1 MREIRHI
8 YNPFGGDESKFA
20 FKIGDKVKVRLSD
33 IFDIPQKY
41 SNIIHIIHTINYKNR
56 QINAID
62 HWRFA
67 AQNYGTEYVK
77 GVITNLVFVLTP
89 EYKDCLNLSIPIAQS
104 TTEHFNFEETIN
116 DSIFSN
122 VYPSR
127 LSGEFKNFRIDTV
140 KQALFVEFYDEDTI
154 GAWVISDYVFP
165 VVQ

>member
-41 SNIIHIIHTINYKNR
+41 SNIIHTINYKNR
-56 QINAID
+56 HDID

-67 AQNYGTEYVK
+67 AQNYGTKCVK
-77 GVITNLVFVLTP
+77 GVITNLVFILTP
-89 EYKDCLNLSIPIAQS
+89 EYKDCLNLSTPIAQS
-104 TTEHFNFEETIN
+104 NTEHFNFEETII

-122 VYPSR
+122 AYPRR
-127 LSGEFKNFRIDTV
+127 LSGESKNFRIDAV
-140 KQALFVEFYDEDTI
+140 KQALFVEFYDEDII

-165 VVQ
+165 AVQ